1 MKLSKNLEKL
11 LIELKYKYNPP
22 VLLKKI
28 FHQFYWNTTNN
39 KILLTFDD
47 GPIPESTEIILEVLA
62 KHRIKALF
70 FCVGDNVKKYPE
82 LAKNILS
89 EGHTIGNHT
98 FNHKILKTLSNQ
110 EKIFQIKSFNE
121 LLENDFNYKVKYFR
135 PPHGRFQLGTNL
147 LINEFN
153 LKNVMWSLLTYDY
166 KNSFELVKFAVTNF
180 MKKDSIIVLHDSIK
194 SKNIIS
200 DSIEFIVE
208 HSVEK
213 KFSFGEPSECLK

>member
-1 MKLSKNLEKL
+1 MRFN
-11 LIELKYKYNPP
+11 YKYNPP
-22 VLLKKI
+22 TLFKKI
-28 FHQFYWNTTNN
+28 FHEFYWDTTNN

-47 GPIPESTEIILEVLA
+47 GPIPESTELILSSLSRH
-62 KHRIKALF
+62 KIKALF

-82 LAKNILS
+82 LANSILS

-98 FNHKILKTLSNQ
+98 FNHKRLKTLSKQ
-110 EKIFQIKSFNE
+110 EKIYQIKSFNE
-121 LLENDFNYKVKYFR
+121 FLENDFNYKVKYFR
-135 PPHGRFQLGTNL
+135 PPHGIFQLTTNSL
-147 LINEFN
+147 LNKFN

-166 KNSFELVKFAVTNF
+166 KNNFDLVKFAVTNF

-194 SKNIIS
+194 SKDIIR

-208 HSVEK
+208 KALDK